1 MLSFRSFLLPT
12 SRRVL
17 ARNFAASTGAALNA
31 SLVDSDSV
39 GGESGFEEQEVSE
52 VQNNIVKF
60 VTKFIDKVIHS
71 KHKRPRYKQ
80 QL

>member
-1 MLSFRSFLLPT
+1 MILLF
-12 SRRVL
+12 SC
-17 ARNFAASTGAALNA
+17 

-60 VTKFIDKVIHS
+60 VTKFIDKVTHNN
-71 KHKRPRYKQ
+71 HKRPRYKQ